1 MQATRGQYLI
11 SIVIFS
17 MAPVVGT
24 GIGTYLSENT
34 SDDKEAIENDLPLQV
49 LQGNQYLVRCGIFH
63 EASETIQFLKIF

>member
-1 MQATRGQYLI
+1 
-11 SIVIFS
+11 

-49 LQGNQYLVRCGIFH
+49 LQGIPQY
-63 EASETIQFLKIF
+63 AMMTKK